1 MAAFVLGNGVSR
13 NSVDFDVLIKL
24 GPVYGCNALYRT
36 HTPTVLVAT
45 DRPISEMIQES
56 GYSKK
61 NKFYT
66 RRPLKNLGGM
76 SIPQPYFG
84 FSSGPIA
91 AALAAEDRHTLIYL
105 VGFDMGPGKHG
116 RFNNIYADTE
126 FYKKTEDHPTY
137 TGNWIKQFCQVIT
150 DYPATTFYR
159 IHGGTTAQIPE
170 FNKLPNVETMELS
183 SFITCITNHTGL

>member
-13 NSVDFDVLIKL
+13 NSIDVDVLIKL

-76 SIPQPYFG
+76 SVPQP
-84 FSSGPIA
+84 S
-91 AALAAEDRHTLIYL
+91 
-105 VGFDMGPGKHG
+105 
-116 RFNNIYADTE
+116 
-126 FYKKTEDHPTY
+126 
-137 TGNWIKQFCQVIT
+137 
-150 DYPATTFYR
+150 
-159 IHGGTTAQIPE
+159 
-170 FNKLPNVETMELS
+170 
-183 SFITCITNHTGL
+183 